1 MTDVSRESFTR
12 DTPAGTTIRRAM
24 PGWGWTLA
32 YGIVS
37 VLVGVFAFLAPFP
50 ATLAAT
56 MVVGFCFLIGGFA
69 SLFAGIRNHHGR
81 GYALLFGALSVV
93 AGGYM
98 LLVPIGG
105 ALSLTLMMILWLGA
119 RGLMELYVGFR
130 FKRLRGLMLLL
141 GVINVALAIILYS
154 TVPWSALALPGFI
167 LGASFLSGGI
177 VAIIDAL
184 SHRHAPAA

>member
-1 MTDVSRESFTR
+1 MTDVSREGFAG
-12 DTPAGTTIRRAM
+12 DTGTGTTHRNQM
-24 PGWGWTLA
+24 PGWGWTLT

-37 VLVGVFAFLAPFP
+37 VLVGVIAFLAPFP

-56 MVVGFCFLIGGFA
+56 MVVGFCFLVGGFA

-81 GYALLFGALSVV
+81 GYALLFGVLSIV

-98 LLVPIGG
+98 LLFPVGG

-119 RGLMELYVGFR
+119 RGMMELVVGFR

-167 LGASFLSGGI
+167 LGASFVSGGV
-177 VAIIDAL
+177 VAIIAAL
-184 SHRHAPAA
+184 ADRSAA

>member
-1 MTDVSRESFTR
+1 MTDVSRESFARDPGTAATR
-12 DTPAGTTIRRAM
+12 QAM

-32 YGIVS
+32 YGIIS
-37 VLVGVFAFLAPFP
+37 VLVGVVAFLAPFP

-56 MVVGFCFLIGGFA
+56 MVVGAFFLIGGIA
-69 SLFAGIRNHHGR
+69 SLVAGFRNRHGR
-81 GYALLFGALSVV
+81 GYALLFGALSVI

-98 LLVPIGG
+98 LFSPIGG
-105 ALSLTLMMILWLGA
+105 ALSLTLMIIIWLGA
-119 RGLMELYVGFR
+119 RGLMELYIGFR

-154 TVPWSALALPGFI
+154 TVPWSALTLPGFI
-167 LGASFLSGGI
+167 LGASFVSGGV

-184 SHRHAPAA
+184 SHRREQAA

>member
-1 MTDVSRESFTR
+1 MADVSRENFAR
-12 DTPAGTTIRRAM
+12 DTGTAATRQAM
-24 PGWGWTLA
+24 PGWGWTLV

-37 VLVGVFAFLAPFP
+37 VLVGLFAFLAPFP

-56 MVVGFCFLIGGFA
+56 MVVGFFFLVGGFA
-69 SLFAGIRNHHGR
+69 SLFAGFRNRHGR
-81 GYALLFGALSVV
+81 GYALLFGTLSVV

-105 ALSLTLMMILWLGA
+105 ALTLTLMVILWLGA
-119 RGLMELYVGFR
+119 RGLMELFVGFR

-141 GVINVALAIILYS
+141 GVINVALAVILYA
-154 TVPWSALALPGFI
+154 TVPWSALTLPGFI
-167 LGASFLSGGI
+167 LGASFVSGGV

-184 SHRHAPAA
+184 SHRREQAA

>member
-1 MTDVSRESFTR
+1 MTDLSRNSAR
-12 DTPAGTTIRRAM
+12 QSGDGTTMRRAI

-37 VLVGVFAFLAPFP
+37 VLIGVLAFAAPFP

-56 MVVGFCFLIGGFA
+56 MVVGLSFLIGGFA
-69 SLFAGIRNHHGR
+69 SVFAGFRHHLHR
-81 GYALLFGALSVV
+81 GYALLFGALSII

-98 LLVPIGG
+98 LLFPIGG
-105 ALSLTLMMILWLGA
+105 ALSLTLLLILWLGA

-130 FKRLRGLMLLL
+130 FKRLRALMLVL
-141 GVINVALAIILYS
+141 GIVNVALAIIVYA

-167 LGASFLSGGI
+167 LGASFVSGGV
-177 VAIIDAL
+177 VAIISAWHDRREQGA
-184 SHRHAPAA
+184 